1 MEWFKNT
8 FLQSLFD
15 RIGINNDRWL
25 TVKQTAICT
34 RYMEKNTITFSNG
47 FTNCNHDNYFVEWN
61 GRQVYLSYSKKNGCG
76 LIRFGLTEDEK
87 AENSRKAKLERIE
100 IIRERASRTYRKHP
114 ERYHD
119 YINKLSRRIDDIK
132 QTIEE
137 EQEDGA
143 TQEDLVPLYNWME
156 EIDEELQIYKGVCKL

>member
-15 RIGINNDRWL
+15 RIGTGKDRWL

-34 RYMEKNTITFSNG
+34 QYMEKNTITFSDG
-47 FTNCNHDNYFVEWN
+47 FASYNHDNYVIEWN

-76 LIRFGLTEDEK
+76 LISFGLNEDEK
-87 AENSRKAKLERIE
+87 AENSRKTELERIE
-100 IIRERASRTYRKHP
+100 IIRERAARTYRRNP
-114 ERYHD
+114 ERYQEH
-119 YINKLSRRIDDIK
+119 IRKLSRRIEEIK

-137 EQEDGA
+137 EKEDGA
-143 TQEDLVPLYNWME
+143 TQEDLVPLYTWMD
-156 EIDEELQIYKGVCKL
+156 EIDEELKIYKVVCGL